1 MPSALPIRSRPYK
14 PSIPQQL
21 PKCPDDSNPHS
32 VVLLSDSSLSDVPSD
47 FESENYYN
55 DEGIF
60 VLPPTPVKNPE
71 FVAAES
77 ATIPESLV
85 TQTSFVSP
93 EDPKTPRTKLPK
105 VSPYFPKPPRDPQ
118 SCLPFPPLST
128 QSFGLVQEQL
138 AHDPFKLLIA
148 TIFLNRTRG
157 GVALPVLFKVFER
170 YPTLESMAVADESD
184 LVAMINCLGFQN
196 QRARKCILLAQTWL
210 NNPPVKN
217 KRYRKLHYPH
227 KLDGRDIGRDE
238 CVDDEDHR
246 SAWEV
251 AHFAGVGAYSLDSWR
266 IFCRDKLR
274 GVATDWLGTGAT
286 SDGFV
291 PEWKSVLPKD
301 KELRAYLTWLWLK
314 EGWVWDHHTG
324 DLSAASEKI
333 LRAARVG
340 GVAHEEDGNWTLETS
355 PVKARNEFHED

>member
-1 MPSALPIRSRPYK
+1 MPSALPIRSRPHK
-14 PSIPQQL
+14 PSIPRHL
-21 PKCPDDSNPHS
+21 PKCSDDPNLPS
-32 VVLLSDSSLSDVPSD
+32 VVLLSDSSLSDVPIGL
-47 FESENYYN
+47 EPENSY
-55 DEGIF
+55 DEEGIF
-60 VLPPTPVKNPE
+60 VIPPTPVKNRE

-85 TQTSFVSP
+85 TQTRSQDAAIEVTQSFPIFSEATAGSTVLS
-93 EDPKTPRTKLPK
+93 
-105 VSPYFPKPPRDPQ
+105 S
-118 SCLPFPPLST
+118 FPPLST

-217 KRYRKLHYPH
+217 KRYRRLHYPH
-227 KLDGRDIGRDE
+227 KLDGRDIARDE
-238 CVDDEDHR
+238 CVDDEDPR

-274 GVATDWLGTGAT
+274 GVATDWLGTGAS

-324 DLSAASEKI
+324 DLSAASEKM
-333 LRAARVG
+333 LRAARAG

-355 PVKARNEFHED
+355 PVKVRNGFHED